1 MANSFLAS
9 CIDFDNGLSIY
20 NADNVSEV
28 HELIKGVLLIDA
40 VPDASENI
48 TDSPRLGTC
57 RHDTFSRETDRQG
70 VVTLSP

>member
-1 MANSFLAS
+1 MMNALLAS
-9 CIDFDNGLSIY
+9 CSNLDNGLS
-20 NADNVSEV
+20 NHDANNVYGV
-28 HELIKGVLLIDA
+28 HEFIRRIVLIDA

-57 RHDTFSRETDRQG
+57 RHDTFSRETDRH